1 MDNILLAPWED
12 VKKKFKS
19 RKETMQRFRD
29 KDWVREMGMIT
40 ISILYIARLCPQIA
54 MGMRE
59 LLRLNLCQMLV
70 KSVLFFNVCN
80 SFVRRYMAWDRLWY
94 PLKVAMICL
103 F

>member
-1 MDNILLAPWED
+1 MDNILLARWED

-54 MGMRE
+54 MAMRE

-70 KSVLFFNVCN
+70 KSVLFFQCLQ
-80 SFVRRYMAWDRLWY
+80 FFCEKIYGLRQT
-94 PLKVAMICL
+94 MISS
-103 F
+103 